1 MEDKEQEQQKEI
13 KVSIDIKEFEKAIL
27 PELQKISDEVKIVSK
42 TIKDTQVDDKE
53 EDSEDDGLWY

>member
-13 KVSIDIKEFEKAIL
+13 KVSIDIKEFEKVIL

-42 TIKDTQVDDKE
+42 TIKDTQVDVKE

>member
-42 TIKDTQVDDKE
+42 TIKDIQVDDKE
-53 EDSEDDGLWY
+53 EDCEDDGLWY